1 MKKIFAIL
9 LALILTIIMLPA
21 TGLALGENGKTK
33 DDYVSLDSLARQHG
47 FIMGA
52 SYNYKQ
58 CTSNPAYMDLVKT
71 HFSSLTCTNE
81 TKAYSLLD
89 QKASQSAAD
98 GMPVMN
104 YYQADKMIQWAQD
117 NGLKVRGHV
126 LVWDAYM
133 CDWFFREGYDTSKPY
148 ADRETMRVRTKYY
161 IEEVITHFEKKF
173 PGVIYCWDVVNE
185 AIGDNAKEYDSQDAR
200 HLRTIRSGADNLFKT
215 YVGDDYVEFSFLC
228 AKDTVEKL
236 GADIKLFYNDYN
248 MFFTDKRNAAIALA
262 RSINSYA
269 TDGNGNYRKLID
281 GMGMQGYIGGYGK
294 QQDCMNDNHITRIE
308 ASIRLYAK
316 EGLEVHITEMA
327 VRNFQ
332 NDEATIALH
341 ADFYGRLFEMFKK
354 VNSGVEKPLTC
365 VAIWGVTDNP
375 TATGYNYNLLSPYGG
390 LVNEKYEIKTAFDAV
405 HGIMNKQ

>member
-1 MKKIFAIL
+1 MHKKVAFL
-9 LALILTIIMLPA
+9 LAMMLFISMLPVS
-21 TGLALGENGKTK
+21 GLALGENGKTK
-33 DDYVSLDSLARQHG
+33 DDYVSLDSLAREHG
-47 FIMGA
+47 FVMGA
-52 SYNYKQ
+52 SYNYNQ
-58 CTSNPAYMDLVKT
+58 CKSNPAYMDLVKT
-71 HFSSLTCTNE
+71 HFSSITCTNE

-89 QKASQSAAD
+89 QKASKAAKD

-117 NGLKVRGHV
+117 NGMKVRGHV

-133 CDWFFREGYDTSKPY
+133 CDWFFREGYDSKKPY
-148 ADRETMRVRTKYY
+148 ADQETMRARTKYY
-161 IEEVITHFEKKF
+161 IEQVITHFEEKF

-185 AIGDNAKEYDSQDAR
+185 AIGDNAKEWDSKDER
-200 HLRTIRSGADNLFKT
+200 HLRTIRSGVDNLFKT
-215 YVGDDYVEFSFLC
+215 HVGDDYVEFSFLC

-248 MFFTDKRNAAIALA
+248 MFFSDKRSAAIALA
-262 RSINSYA
+262 RSINTYA
-269 TDGNGNYRKLID
+269 KDENGNYRKLID

-294 QQDCMNDNHITRIE
+294 QQDCLEDSHITRIE

-332 NDEATIALH
+332 NDEATVALH

-354 VNSGVEKPLTC
+354 VNSGDEKPLTC
-365 VAIWGVTDNP
+365 VAIWGMTDAP
-375 TATGYNYNLLSPYGG
+375 TATGYNYNLISPYGG
-390 LVNEKYEIKTAFDAV
+390 LVTEKYQIKTSFDTV
-405 HGIMNKQ
+405 HSVMSK

>member
-1 MKKIFAIL
+1 MKKIALLVVLVL
-9 LALILTIIMLPA
+9 LAGIMPLSC
-21 TGLALGENGKTK
+21 LALDENGKTK
-33 DDYVSLDSLARQHG
+33 DDYVSLDSLAREYG
-47 FIMGA
+47 FVMGA
-52 SYNYKQ
+52 CYNYNHVK
-58 CTSNPAYMDLVKT
+58 SNPAYLDFVKT
-71 HFSSLTCTNE
+71 HFSSITCTNE

-89 QKASQSAAD
+89 QNKSKANKD
-98 GMPVMN
+98 GMPEMN
-104 YYQADKMIQWAQD
+104 YYQADKMLAWAQE

-133 CDWFFREGYDTSKPY
+133 NDWFFREGYDSKNPY
-148 ADRETMRVRTKYY
+148 ADQETIRARTRYY
-161 IEEVITHFEKKF
+161 IDQVITHFEENF

-185 AIGDNAKEYDSQDAR
+185 AIGDNAKEWDNKDAR
-200 HLRTIRSGADNLFKT
+200 HIRTIRSGKDNLFKT
-215 YVGDDYVEFSFLC
+215 YMGDDYVEYSFLC

-248 MFFTDKRNAAIALA
+248 MFFPEKREAAIALA

-269 TDGNGNYRKLID
+269 KDENGNFRKLID

-294 QQDCMNDNHITRIE
+294 QQDCMKDSHITRIE
-308 ASIRLYAK
+308 TSIRLYGK

-332 NDEATIALH
+332 NDTETVALH
-341 ADFYGRLFEMFKK
+341 ADFYGRLFEMFKE
-354 VNSGVEKPLTC
+354 VNSGEEKPLTC

-390 LVNEKYEIKTAFDAV
+390 LVTEKYQIKTAFDTV
-405 HGIMNKQ
+405 HKVLSE

>member
-1 MKKIFAIL
+1 MRKLAML
-9 LALILTIIMLPA
+9 LALLLCLTLLPTA
-21 TGLALGENGKTK
+21 SLALGENGKTK
-33 DDYVSLDSLARQHG
+33 DDYVSLDSLAREHG
-47 FIMGA
+47 FLMGA
-52 SYNYKQ
+52 SFNYKQ
-58 CTSNPAYMDLVKT
+58 CTTNPAYMELVKT

-81 TKAYSLLD
+81 TKAYSLLN
-89 QKASQSAAD
+89 QTASRVAKD

-104 YYQADKMIQWAQD
+104 YYQADKMVEWAQQ
-117 NGLKVRGHV
+117 NGMKVRGHV

-133 CDWFFREGYDTSKPY
+133 CDWFFREGYDSSKPY
-148 ADRETMRVRTKYY
+148 ADPETIRARTRYY
-161 IEEVITHFEKKF
+161 IEQVITHFEEKF

-185 AIGDNAKEYDSQDAR
+185 AIGDGNGEYDPADPR
-200 HLRTIRSGADNLFKT
+200 HLRTTRSGADNLFKT
-215 YVGDDYVEFSFLC
+215 CLGDDYVEFSFLC

-248 MFFTDKRNAAIALA
+248 MFFDGKRAAAIQLA

-269 TDGNGNYRKLID
+269 KDAEGNYRKLID

-294 QQDCMNDNHITRIE
+294 QQDCLNDNHITRIE
-308 ASIRLYAK
+308 TSIRLYAK

-332 NDEATIALH
+332 DDQPTIDLH

-354 VNSGVEKPLTC
+354 VNSGEEKPLTC

-390 LVNEKYEIKTAFDAV
+390 LVTEKYQIKHAFDRVHAV
-405 HGIMNKQ
+405 LGGE

>member
-1 MKKIFAIL
+1 MKRIVSFL
-9 LALILTIIMLPA
+9 LVLMICISLLPTSALA
-21 TGLALGENGKTK
+21 VGEAGKRK
-33 DDYVSLDSLARQHG
+33 DDYVSLDSLTREHG
-47 FIMGA
+47 FILGA
-52 SYNYKQ
+52 SYNYNHVK
-58 CTSNPAYMDLVKT
+58 SNSPHLDFVKM
-71 HFSSLTCTNE
+71 HFSSITCTNE

-89 QKASQSAAD
+89 QNASKAAAD

-104 YYQADKMIQWAQD
+104 YYQADQMVQWAQD
-117 NGLKVRGHV
+117 NGIKVRGHV

-133 CDWFFREGYDTSKPY
+133 SDWFFREGYDSNKPY
-148 ADRETMRVRTKYY
+148 ADQETMRARTKYY
-161 IEEVITHFEKKF
+161 IEQVITHFEEKF

-185 AIGDNAKEYDSQDAR
+185 AIGDNAQEWDSKDAR
-200 HLRTIRSGADNLFKT
+200 HLRTIRSGVDNLFKT
-215 YVGDDYVEFSFLC
+215 HVGDDYVEFAFLC

-248 MFFTDKRNAAIALA
+248 MFFTEKRDAAIALV

-269 TDGNGNYRKLID
+269 KDENGNDRKLID

-308 ASIRLYAK
+308 ASINLYAK

-332 NDEATIALH
+332 NDEATVALH
-341 ADFYGRLFEMFKK
+341 ADFYGRLFEMFKR
-354 VNSGVEKPLTC
+354 VNSGENKPLTC

-375 TATGYNYNLLSPYGG
+375 YATGYNYNLLSPYGG
-390 LVNEKYEIKTAFDAV
+390 LVTENYAIKTSFDMV
-405 HGIMNKQ
+405 HGVMSK